1 MLKQKTESFIV
12 FKKWLRLII
21 KFSLSLIFFEFLCF
35 LLLQIYFE
43 DELNLDFDTGHSF
56 NDWQKTRIKEFT
68 SDTMDF
74 RNFDSK
80 KGWVNRPN
88 ERIVQE
94 SANQKIVYSINSS
107 GFRST
112 REYTPTKKNGIT
124 RLMVMGNSFVFGSEV
139 DDANCWASIL
149 ESSNKNLEV
158 LNAGVAGYGLDQAF
172 LLFEETK
179 KEWKPDVVIICYMTM
194 LLQRHVVT
202 FQSFGS
208 KRSVPCSKPRY
219 LLDGDKLIL
228 EANPLPSKEHYKK
241 LLDHPNKIIPEIG
254 KHDFFF
260 NRDFSTPVKRN
271 FSFIKIINLAMNRY
285 INSSNFEDFYKNGYY
300 NENSEAFKVT
310 EKIIPKF
317 VNAVKGIGAEPIVVI
332 FPTRIDLTRL
342 MEIKEYK
349 VYEPLLNSL
358 DITGISYLDMAS
370 VFNNEKVENLFEKN
384 GHYSPLGN
392 LLVANKI
399 QFALEGKGSFS
410 N

>member
-1 MLKQKTESFIV
+1 M
-12 FKKWLRLII
+12 
-21 KFSLSLIFFEFLCF
+21 
-35 LLLQIYFE
+35 QIYFE
-43 DELNLDFDTGHSF
+43 DELNIDFNTGYSF
-56 NDWQKTRIKEFT
+56 NEWQKTRIKELT

-74 RNFDSK
+74 RNFDTK

-88 ERIVQE
+88 ERIVHE

-112 REYTPTKKNGIT
+112 REYTPTKENGIT

-139 DDANCWASIL
+139 DDANCWPSIL

-228 EANPLPSKEHYKK
+228 ETNPLSSKEHYKK
-241 LLDHPNKIIPEIG
+241 LLDHPNKVIPEIG

-260 NRDFSTPVKRN
+260 NRDFATPVRGN
-271 FSFIKIINLAMNRY
+271 VSFIKLINLAVNRY
-285 INSSNFEDFYKNGYY
+285 FNSSKFEDFYKNGYY
-300 NENSEAFKVT
+300 NENSEAFMVT

-317 VNAVKGIGAEPIVVI
+317 VNAVKEIGAEPIVII

-342 MEIKEYK
+342 MEVKEYK

-358 DITGISYLDMAS
+358 EINGISYLDMAS

-399 QFALEGKGSFS
+399 QLTLEGKDSFS